1 LLTDRRGV
9 NIETP
14 TLEPI
19 EGPVGA
25 AVREVHA
32 TDAASVRLHPTFQ
45 VIDLADLATAVSDYR
60 DGSRLRFFL
69 LLAMY

>member
-1 LLTDRRGV
+1 VT
-9 NIETP
+9 
-14 TLEPI
+14 
-19 EGPVGA
+19 
-25 AVREVHA
+25 VHA